1 MENTLTN
8 YAKAG
13 IEVKRFTYMRN
24 GNLTAVKPSKNEK
37 LYLVED
43 YFGNKS
49 MIWVACS
56 ENGAEK
62 WRHNISSIIRLTFE
76 QAIVN
81 LI

>member
-13 IEVKRFTYMRN
+13 IEVKRFTYLKN
-24 GNLTAVKPSKNEK
+24 GILTLSKPHK
-37 LYLVED
+37 LETYYLVED